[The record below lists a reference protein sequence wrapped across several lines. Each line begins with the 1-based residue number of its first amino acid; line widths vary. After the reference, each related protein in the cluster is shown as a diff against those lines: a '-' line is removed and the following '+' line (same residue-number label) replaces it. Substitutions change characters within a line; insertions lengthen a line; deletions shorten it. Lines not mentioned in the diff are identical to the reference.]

1 MSKSPII
8 FGRINKRLLLPAF
21 LSLTQIILQIV
32 NNFYFP
38 EKKDIVSS
46 IYSLAIGQIII
57 KFLPCILKIDNDK
70 DDETKK
76 TKEVKQRKCLHYFI
90 LCGLFLLERSLHSG
104 NIVAAKLL
112 LKQEASYTDSN
123 LFLVQDF
130 LVLSIEMA
138 FMAIFSRCLL
148 KYKYFKHHIISIIIF
163 IILGIAC
170 EIIIRNYSQD
180 LDAYIGQY
188 KIYAMVYGIKILNS
202 VCDAF
207 YFCYQKY
214 MMEVFYY
221 PYWNIAFIPG
231 IFLFALATILL
242 IIVLAF
248 PNGKTGF
255 TENFYSYYREL
266 SGWIIFGKIILIVV
280 IHIILCPLTILT
292 LYYYSPNFI
301 LIICQIS
308 TIVYTLIN
316 STRGSVY
323 CIPLYAVQ
331 FIVLLIHLEILE
343 LNFWGLNKYT
353 KRNIELR
360 GLLDSIDEGRDSSVG
375 LDKID
380 INKDY
385 FIEDKDKNEK
395 QREMEER
402 VEDEEETPN
411 NIPIN

>member
-32 NNFYFP
+32 NNFYYP

-46 IYSLAIGQIII
+46 TYSLAIGQIII
-57 KFLPCILKIDNDK
+57 KFLPCILKIDK

-280 IHIILCPLTILT
+280 IHIILCP
-292 LYYYSPNFI
+292 
-301 LIICQIS
+301 
-308 TIVYTLIN
+308 
-316 STRGSVY
+316 
-323 CIPLYAVQ
+323 
-331 FIVLLIHLEILE
+331 
-343 LNFWGLNKYT
+343 
-353 KRNIELR
+353 
-360 GLLDSIDEGRDSSVG
+360 
-375 LDKID
+375 
-380 INKDY
+380 
-385 FIEDKDKNEK
+385 
-395 QREMEER
+395 
-402 VEDEEETPN
+402 
-411 NIPIN
+411 